1 MVMGKAVNFLEEEDR
16 SPPLSFLAKR
26 SGNPE
31 IDNRKG

>member
-1 MVMGKAVNFLEEEDR
+1 MNFLEEDR